1 MFEKA
6 LENLI
11 NIDKVALLFFIIA
24 AFITYGAR
32 FIAMRILKVSPHKLF
47 KVATILKIVGVFIG
61 LLGLF
66 RIVK

>member
-1 MFEKA
+1 MLETA

-11 NIDKVALLFFIIA
+11 NIDKLALLIFIIA

-47 KVATILKIVGVFIG
+47 KVTTILKIFGVFIG

-66 RIVK
+66 RIIK

>member
-1 MFEKA
+1 MLETA

-11 NIDKVALLFFIIA
+11 NIDKLALLIFIIA

-47 KVATILKIVGVFIG
+47 KVTTILKIVGVFIG